1 MLFSMMFSAH
11 TCFPSYSQAQD
22 TNNLSTTSSFQSK
35 ARIVDNMPSQ
45 KVTIGDITIAYKQL
59 GESGA
64 KPIILITGLGATM
77 DMWSPLLLEQLALS
91 NYSVTIFD
99 NRGAGESTAGTKK
112 FSISR
117 FANGT
122 AGLLIL

>member
-1 MLFSMMFSAH
+1 
-11 TCFPSYSQAQD
+11 
-22 TNNLSTTSSFQSK
+22 
-35 ARIVDNMPSQ
+35 MPSQ
-45 KVTIGDITIAYKQL
+45 KVTIGDIIIAYKQL

-117 FANGT
+117 FANDT
-122 AGLLIL
+122 AGLLDFLNIAKADVLGFSMGSFIAQELTL